1 MMTKLNGGRVTLV
14 LLEGAEGAKPTKTVL
29 FYSSGTYEKSR
40 MNPLYPL
47 LFHNPEAFC
56 LFLFQFL
63 VKNNQLERAWLYH
76 ISES

>member
-47 LFHNPEAFC
+47 LFHNPEAF
-56 LFLFQFL
+56 LFVL
-63 VKNNQLERAWLYH
+63 
-76 ISES
+76 ISIFSKEQSAGKSVAIPHK